1 MKNYKIITT
10 PTTTRYVLESATA
23 GATSA
28 GSVASTEQPIGSIIT
43 READKN
49 KVPQKPRQGPLRPQ
63 TGGGKHKDKKRAE
76 KQGDVKHKKPFM
88 EDHEVS
94 MASNELKSIH
104 ANAKKLLAL
113 VQQYGEQGDIEAWQQ
128 SKITKAADYLNSV
141 LQSIGGEQD
150 ALDELKGDPNRP
162 DPKKVSHFQNLLK
175 TQKDRFAQQGF
186 ARAADDTDKL
196 QKKYREPISELDKPS
211 GTMFLK
217 FMKKQLPDREMALYA
232 FAGFGNTPDDVRAAN
247 AKIKP
252 FIVGD
257 VDELEYNVNKIFRDV
272 DFVGV
277 EKMVVDPRNV
287 PDGMMPD
294 VEALVDLDD
303 RLEFYVDDS
312 DDDEEDGGGGKMQH
326 YVIGPD
332 GKKRKVPVPGKPS
345 AQVAGSSHNTPVQP
359 KTYKYTLQ
367 RTELMPKLR
376 DMGFKFQGNQ
386 IILSKQQRDQL
397 VQKLGSQFQ
406 SIFSQ
411 SDKFTEAG
419 NERNKQNPTR
429 DFLRRYPVPQD
440 QMVRPV
446 KKPEKKKPE
455 QGVAEGSEKNVVK
468 SVKVGNFRHDLV
480 DTGMGWQVRIYNGG
494 ELYDTGMSKNS
505 EQKGLAALEDAVAY
519 TEKLTRTK
527 RQGVAEDNDTIYKN
541 WRKDVGTDYDTTLKL
556 VDKDY
561 NPNKPRNVADELAKM
576 NKKLKSV
583 AESEKGLG
591 IKDMV
596 MDQYY
601 NGRKI
606 WEIAQNLGMSEE
618 EVQDIINN
626 DEQGVAEGSDIAY
639 VVSYFEKIT
648 GDKGETTVSAI
659 SPDKAAEKVAKDM
672 GKHGYPL
679 VVYHVRRAESV
690 AEGIPVDAENV
701 ETNDY
706 YASYYAD
713 LLSQMRNLSYTDTA
727 NIKNNVKRGLDSG
740 KVSLADLRM
749 DILDLDRKIKNK
761 KGVAEGAPELLK
773 QEMPLVRHIEKELEQ
788 YGYIQGTA
796 EYDEKFKHA
805 IAFYRKFGNIDAI
818 KQSVAEAYDIDDTD
832 YIDTLYQFFDLA
844 YKKQQSPEHV
854 KYWMRLLREPDNPG
868 ERKFAGKLKNALKLA
883 KDSGK
888 FSDNAQAM
896 IAIAKAWRKKHLQT
910 DGLPDE
916 LSEAEKLK
924 GVSQKPFPKDELI
937 KYLDRVVG
945 EPVLDKEGKPKLDKK
960 GNPQFKSLK
969 TKTDKYKFPYIH
981 RSNVPIVNQDGQK
994 YDLDKL
1000 ASLFTERPSK
1010 ILKQNEKMQH
1020 SDGTASQFYNV
1031 GLPALIGLAVDED
1044 NNEFVVIN
1052 TCPGAGNCKLVCYAM
1067 KGGYI
1072 QYPASNLSQTRLL
1085 NFLYNDP
1092 DGFMGM
1098 LENEIAGFEAKNSKK
1113 NIKTIIRWHD
1123 AGDFFSPEY
1132 LDKAYNLAKKFPDV
1146 DFYAYTKLASVAQGD
1161 KPDNFKINFSMGAQ
1175 PSQEKK
1181 IDFAKTKNSRIVPEV
1196 LFADLLEKDKAGK
1209 WQYKNS
1215 QAQQAAKDRIAAKYS
1230 LDPKSIIT
1238 YDEMMK
1244 IPVDKDPQAKGKWN
1258 VIVKPGDGDDA
1269 ANRNDVLSSLLLIH

>member
-28 GSVASTEQPIGSIIT
+28 GSVASTERPMGSIIT
-43 READKN
+43 REGDKNKN

-162 DPKKVSHFQNLLK
+162 DSKKISHFQNLLK

-196 QKKYREPISELDKPS
+196 QKKYREPISELDRPS

-232 FAGFGNTPDDVRAAN
+232 FAGFGNTPDDVRSAN

-277 EKMVVDPRNV
+277 EKMVVDARNV

-455 QGVAEGSEKNVVK
+455 QGVAEGSLETDNMVSHIGQVIQSIYPRGGDKNTYMKLVAQEMPRIVKANPKLFRQAFGMAYDRFFHIDQDDDFDYTDYSMRKGEKGVADESYYDRDDYYNARQGGEYGRTNLSPAEPAFTSGDNASHDDNKAPKGKLPADPFGRTTGKVPQYKGQGQIHKLLDPDEQVEEEK
-468 SVKVGNFRHDLV
+468 QKGVDGKACWKGYKRMGTKKKGGRTVDNCVKVG
-480 DTGMGWQVRIYNGG
+480 
-494 ELYDTGMSKNS
+494 
-505 EQKGLAALEDAVAY
+505 EDAY
-519 TEKLTRTK
+519 MESLWSQLNEYKFTSLPYKGQKKEKQAPFALGSKHIGKAGGSSKSKGALSGMKASTS
-527 RQGVAEDNDTIYKN
+527 
-541 WRKDVGTDYDTTLKL
+541 KDS
-556 VDKDY
+556 
-561 NPNKPRNVADELAKM
+561 NKPVVSTEAAPPGDKYERMVKHIKKGYAKD
-576 NKKLKSV
+576 
-583 AESEKGLG
+583 G
-591 IKDMV
+591 
-596 MDQYY
+596 
-601 NGRKI
+601 KI
-606 WEIAQNLGMSEE
+606 TDKERS
-618 EVQDIINN
+618 
-626 DEQGVAEGSDIAY
+626 IAY
-639 VVSYFEKIT
+639 AT
-648 GDKGETTVSAI
+648 AW
-659 SPDKAAEKVAKDM
+659 KA
-672 GKHGYPL
+672 
-679 VVYHVRRAESV
+679 
-690 AEGIPVDAENV
+690 
-701 ETNDY
+701 
-706 YASYYAD
+706 
-713 LLSQMRNLSYTDTA
+713 
-727 NIKNNVKRGLDSG
+727 
-740 KVSLADLRM
+740 
-749 DILDLDRKIKNK
+749 KNK
-761 KGVAEGAPELLK
+761 
-773 QEMPLVRHIEKELEQ
+773 
-788 YGYIQGTA
+788 
-796 EYDEKFKHA
+796 
-805 IAFYRKFGNIDAI
+805 
-818 KQSVAEAYDIDDTD
+818 
-832 YIDTLYQFFDLA
+832 
-844 YKKQQSPEHV
+844 
-854 KYWMRLLREPDNPG
+854 
-868 ERKFAGKLKNALKLA
+868 
-883 KDSGK
+883 
-888 FSDNAQAM
+888 
-896 IAIAKAWRKKHLQT
+896 
-910 DGLPDE
+910 
-916 LSEAEKLK
+916 
-924 GVSQKPFPKDELI
+924 
-937 KYLDRVVG
+937 
-945 EPVLDKEGKPKLDKK
+945 
-960 GNPQFKSLK
+960 
-969 TKTDKYKFPYIH
+969 
-981 RSNVPIVNQDGQK
+981 
-994 YDLDKL
+994 
-1000 ASLFTERPSK
+1000 
-1010 ILKQNEKMQH
+1010 
-1020 SDGTASQFYNV
+1020 
-1031 GLPALIGLAVDED
+1031 
-1044 NNEFVVIN
+1044 
-1052 TCPGAGNCKLVCYAM
+1052 
-1067 KGGYI
+1067 
-1072 QYPASNLSQTRLL
+1072 
-1085 NFLYNDP
+1085 
-1092 DGFMGM
+1092 
-1098 LENEIAGFEAKNSKK
+1098 
-1113 NIKTIIRWHD
+1113 
-1123 AGDFFSPEY
+1123 
-1132 LDKAYNLAKKFPDV
+1132 AKK
-1146 DFYAYTKLASVAQGD
+1146 
-1161 KPDNFKINFSMGAQ
+1161 
-1175 PSQEKK
+1175 
-1181 IDFAKTKNSRIVPEV
+1181 
-1196 LFADLLEKDKAGK
+1196 
-1209 WQYKNS
+1209 
-1215 QAQQAAKDRIAAKYS
+1215 
-1230 LDPKSIIT
+1230 
-1238 YDEMMK
+1238 
-1244 IPVDKDPQAKGKWN
+1244 
-1258 VIVKPGDGDDA
+1258 
-1269 ANRNDVLSSLLLIH
+1269 

>member
-386 IILSKQQRDQL
+386 IILSNQQRDQL

-455 QGVAEGSEKNVVK
+455 QGVAEGWGFDKWGHDTWTDAQKEVARKKKNEKQRAQRQQNKDQQNKDQQK
-468 SVKVGNFRHDLV
+468 SR
-480 DTGMGWQVRIYNGG
+480 
-494 ELYDTGMSKNS
+494 
-505 EQKGLAALEDAVAY
+505 
-519 TEKLTRTK
+519 
-527 RQGVAEDNDTIYKN
+527 
-541 WRKDVGTDYDTTLKL
+541 
-556 VDKDY
+556 
-561 NPNKPRNVADELAKM
+561 
-576 NKKLKSV
+576 
-583 AESEKGLG
+583 
-591 IKDMV
+591 
-596 MDQYY
+596 
-601 NGRKI
+601 
-606 WEIAQNLGMSEE
+606 
-618 EVQDIINN
+618 
-626 DEQGVAEGSDIAY
+626 EQGVAEGSLETDNM
-639 VVSYFEKIT
+639 VSHIGQVIQSIYPRG
-648 GDKGETTVSAI
+648 GDKNTYM
-659 SPDKAAEKVAKDM
+659 KLVA
-672 GKHGYPL
+672 
-679 VVYHVRRAESV
+679 
-690 AEGIPVDAENV
+690 
-701 ETNDY
+701 
-706 YASYYAD
+706 
-713 LLSQMRNLSYTDTA
+713 
-727 NIKNNVKRGLDSG
+727 
-740 KVSLADLRM
+740 
-749 DILDLDRKIKNK
+749 
-761 KGVAEGAPELLK
+761 
-773 QEMPLVRHIEKELEQ
+773 QEMPRIVKANPKLFRR
-788 YGYIQGTA
+788 
-796 EYDEKFKHA
+796 
-805 IAFYRKFGNIDAI
+805 AFGM
-818 KQSVAEAYDIDDTD
+818 AYDRFFHIDQDDDFDYTD
-832 YIDTLYQFFDLA
+832 H
-844 YKKQQSPEHV
+844 S
-854 KYWMRLLREPDNPG
+854 MRQG
-868 ERKFAGKLKNALKLA
+868 ERGLEEEKQKGVDGKACWKGYKRMGTKKKGGRTVDNCVKVGEDSYMESLWSQLDEYKFTSLPYKGQKKEKQAPFALGSKHIGKAGGSSKSKGALSGMKASTSKDSNKPVVSTEAAPPGDKYERMVKHIKKGYA
-883 KDSGK
+883 KDGK
-888 FSDNAQAM
+888 
-896 IAIAKAWRKKHLQT
+896 IT
-910 DGLPDE
+910 
-916 LSEAEKLK
+916 
-924 GVSQKPFPKDELI
+924 
-937 KYLDRVVG
+937 
-945 EPVLDKEGKPKLDKK
+945 DKE
-960 GNPQFKSLK
+960 
-969 TKTDKYKFPYIH
+969 
-981 RSNVPIVNQDGQK
+981 RSIA
-994 YDLDKL
+994 Y
-1000 ASLFTERPSK
+1000 A
-1010 ILKQNEKMQH
+1010 
-1020 SDGTASQFYNV
+1020 TAW
-1031 GLPALIGLAVDED
+1031 
-1044 NNEFVVIN
+1044 
-1052 TCPGAGNCKLVCYAM
+1052 K
-1067 KGGYI
+1067 
-1072 QYPASNLSQTRLL
+1072 
-1085 NFLYNDP
+1085 
-1092 DGFMGM
+1092 
-1098 LENEIAGFEAKNSKK
+1098 AKNK
-1113 NIKTIIRWHD
+1113 
-1123 AGDFFSPEY
+1123 
-1132 LDKAYNLAKKFPDV
+1132 AKK
-1146 DFYAYTKLASVAQGD
+1146 
-1161 KPDNFKINFSMGAQ
+1161 
-1175 PSQEKK
+1175 
-1181 IDFAKTKNSRIVPEV
+1181 
-1196 LFADLLEKDKAGK
+1196 
-1209 WQYKNS
+1209 
-1215 QAQQAAKDRIAAKYS
+1215 
-1230 LDPKSIIT
+1230 
-1238 YDEMMK
+1238 
-1244 IPVDKDPQAKGKWN
+1244 
-1258 VIVKPGDGDDA
+1258 
-1269 ANRNDVLSSLLLIH
+1269 